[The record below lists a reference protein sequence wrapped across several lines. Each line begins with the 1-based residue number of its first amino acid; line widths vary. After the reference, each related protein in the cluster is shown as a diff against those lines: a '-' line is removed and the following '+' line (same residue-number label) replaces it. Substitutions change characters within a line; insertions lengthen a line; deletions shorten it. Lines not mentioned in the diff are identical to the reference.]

1 MIVTRVHGCTCTG
14 VKLLEISAA
23 NYQTP
28 VIVTARQSD
37 GRRRYCGCCRPCVR
51 LSDLF
56 RRVRGAHNY
65 HRDDTAA
72 AFCWASDGGRRTEA
86 SHYQKY
92 RTARGQIFWEC
103 FVVNVFV

>member
-1 MIVTRVHGCTCTG
+1 MTVTRVHGCTCAC

-37 GRRRYCGCCRPCVR
+37 GSRRYCGCCRPCVR

-72 AFCWASDGGRRTEA
+72 AFCWRQTAAVALKPAITKSTELHEGRYSENILRLM
-86 SHYQKY
+86 YL
-92 RTARGQIFWEC
+92 
-103 FVVNVFV
+103 